1 MASPRDVV
9 IDWAE
14 QGRVTPDALPQA
26 LAVAGVTPDGPGWR
40 RFIAALLL
48 SLGAL
53 LLAAGVIFFFAY
65 NWQALGRFQK
75 FALVQGLLAVAAF
88 IAWLHSPS
96 KMTGQASLLLATLL
110 TGALFALVG
119 QTYQTG
125 ADPWQLFALW
135 ALLIVPWVAV
145 SRMPV
150 LWLMLVALAN
160 LSLALYF
167 QTFHGVFGMVFA
179 GEVLIWMLF
188 ALDAIALVVWE
199 TGSRRGASWMQTRWP
214 ARLLATAAGTAIT
227 ALALSTILDRTGSGL
242 LRLLAYLA
250 WLGAMYA
257 YYRRTTVDLFM
268 LAGGVLSAIVVVATA
283 FGRVVIEVGDEGGF
297 LLVGLVVVGLS
308 AAGALWLRRVAAE
321 ADE

>member
-1 MASPRDVV
+1 MASRRDVI

-14 QGRVTPDALPQA
+14 QGRIAPDALPHA
-26 LAVAGVTPDGPGWR
+26 LAVAGVTPDGPAWR

-75 FALVQGLLAVAAF
+75 FALVQGLFAAAAF
-88 IAWLHSPS
+88 GAWFYGPA
-96 KMTGQASLLLATLL
+96 KMAGQAALLLATLL
-110 TGALFALVG
+110 TGAIFALVG

-150 LWLMLVALAN
+150 LWLMFAALVNLA
-160 LSLALYF
+160 LALYF
-167 QTFHGVFGMVFA
+167 QTFHGIFGMVFSS
-179 GEVLIWMLF
+179 EVLIWMLF
-188 ALDAIALVVWE
+188 ALNGVALVVWE
-199 TGSRRGASWMQTRWP
+199 ACAKRGAPWMQTRWP
-214 ARLLATAAGTAIT
+214 ARTLAAAVGTAIT
-227 ALALSTILDRTGSGL
+227 SLAVVTMLDRLGFDL
-242 LRLLAYLA
+242 LRLVVYAA

-257 YYRRTTVDLFM
+257 YYRRTSVDLFM

-283 FGRVVIEVGDEGGF
+283 LGRLMIHVGDEGGF

-308 AAGALWLRRVAAE
+308 AAGALWLRRIAAE
-321 ADE
+321 RGE